1 MNFADLIQEL
11 KKSGLKFDVANEQN
25 AEINFLTADSRKV
38 TENTIFACVKG
49 EHADGHNFAAKA
61 VEQGSAVLV
70 CEHKLDISVPQ
81 IICGDVRRNMGIV
94 AACLYGYPADKL
106 KLIAI
111 TGTTGKTTSTFMT
124 KAVLDYAGMK
134 CGLLGSVY
142 YDDGNSQQEA
152 PRTTPEADI
161 IQYKLAEMVK
171 NGCKACVM
179 EASSHSIVQGR
190 LEGCKFDAA
199 GFTNLTQD
207 HLDYHL
213 TMENYFEAKKELFK
227 SYMRGNWKVS
237 AFADNSYGAE
247 ICAWLKGK
255 TISYSMENRDADY
268 YAKVVSVSA
277 RGTETK
283 ITAQGKS
290 RTVTLPVIGRHNI
303 LNALQAVSIAN
314 ILGIETETA
323 IEALKSMPQVPGRL
337 ERYIIDNSAICV
349 IDFAHAPDGLEKLLT
364 ALHAVCKGRLI
375 AAFGAGGDRDKT
387 KRPVMGEIGTKFAD
401 YTILTTDNPRTEKPD
416 DIIDGLEEGAKRQ
429 KNAYERITDRRE
441 AIYKGLSMLKDG
453 DIFAIVGKGPE
464 TYMEI
469 MGEKL
474 PFLDK
479 QVVFDWCKKEGREIR

>member
-1 MNFADLIQEL
+1 MKFCELIKEL
-11 KKSGLKFDVANEQN
+11 KKSGLIFDSVNEQET
-25 AEINFLTADSRKV
+25 EIDFLTADSRKV
-38 TENTIFACVKG
+38 TDNTIFACVKG
-49 EHADGHNFAAKA
+49 DHADGHNFAVKA
-61 VEQGSAVLV
+61 VEQGAKALV
-70 CEHKLDISVPQ
+70 CEHKLDIDVPQ
-81 IICGDVRRNMGIV
+81 IICKDMRRNMGLV
-94 AACLYGYPADKL
+94 AACLYGHPADKL

-142 YDDGNSQQEA
+142 YDDGKSQQEA

-161 IQYKLAEMVK
+161 IQYKLSEMVK

-207 HLDYHL
+207 HLDYHV

-227 SYMRGNWKVS
+227 SYMRGDWKVS
-237 AFADNSYGAE
+237 AFLDNEYGAE
-247 ICAWLKGK
+247 ICEWLNDRA
-255 TISYSMENRDADY
+255 ISYSMENQTADY
-268 YAKVVSVSA
+268 YAKMIDVSA
-277 RGTETK
+277 KGTETE
-283 ITAQGKS
+283 ITAQGKTM
-290 RTVTLPVIGRHNI
+290 TVKLPVIGRHNI
-303 LNALQAVSIAN
+303 LNALQVVSIAN
-314 ILGIETETA
+314 ILGIETEAA

-364 ALHAVCKGRLI
+364 ALRAVCKGRLI

-387 KRPVMGEIGTKFAD
+387 KRPVMGEIGTRLAD
-401 YTILTTDNPRTEKPD
+401 YTILTTDNPRMEKPD

-429 KNAYERITDRRE
+429 NNAYERITDRRE
-441 AIYKGLSMLKDG
+441 AIYKGLSMLKEG

-479 QVVFDWCKKEGREIR
+479 QVVFEWCKKEGREIK